1 MVTPPNL
8 ETQLRSAN
16 VGDDLINLLCVE
28 DNLDVQSF
36 GLLAL
41 TLHELD
47 TRMQSIAEELLRE
60 LSRKEIITLLQI
72 WTNANA
78 KETVASPANDHQPHM
93 SSGNAASSWAE
104 TFPPKLTGSAIRQ
117 LRLDYESSYPSEL
130 LPGPRLLALTHAQLS
145 KKEWKWIH
153 WRMRL
158 SQSQHDN
165 HVSTRPKKLAKIES
179 LAMQDLILD
188 DVPQRE
194 LPTQLGI
201 AQLTQLLTLQAVA
214 IALCK
219 GAHLHV
225 LKQYVQKFV
234 RLATTRYDADANLR
248 GPNTQEMMHA
258 DQMIW
263 QKNSDLFNLR
273 DWTLDDCF
281 HELTDVR
288 SDLEALLQ
296 PRPMSRAPAPSQPAK
311 GKGKGSKGK
320 GKFKSKQQPTATV
333 RQQWVTEMQKDG
345 KNSTLCLRFNQGT
358 CKDPQCRYAHACC
371 VAKPNG
377 QACGGSHSALQHNA
391 TPH

>member
-1 MVTPPNL
+1 MATPPNL

-60 LSRKEIITLLQI
+60 FSRKEIITMRQI

-130 LPGPRLLALTHAQLS
+130 LDSDNMPGPRLLALTHAQLS

-214 IALCK
+214 IAHAK
-219 GAHLHV
+219 GLI
-225 LKQYVQKFV
+225 FMCSSNMF
-234 RLATTRYDADANLR
+234 R
-248 GPNTQEMMHA
+248 
-258 DQMIW
+258 
-263 QKNSDLFNLR
+263 SLF
-273 DWTLDDCF
+273 DW
-281 HELTDVR
+281 
-288 SDLEALLQ
+288 
-296 PRPMSRAPAPSQPAK
+296 PQPA
-311 GKGKGSKGK
+311 
-320 GKFKSKQQPTATV
+320 
-333 RQQWVTEMQKDG
+333 M
-345 KNSTLCLRFNQGT
+345 TLM
-358 CKDPQCRYAHACC
+358 
-371 VAKPNG
+371 
-377 QACGGSHSALQHNA
+377 
-391 TPH
+391 